1 MVSKS
6 SKIQKSSIL
15 LEKELRPRTEN
26 QKEFI
31 RSVCE
36 NTLTFAV
43 GTPGGGKTFLSAGM
57 AAKYL
62 SDGLVDKIVL
72 SRPIVN
78 CGDGVG
84 WLKGTLEEKT
94 NIYFYPILDCMEFF
108 LGKEQV
114 RVLLQNKTIQLVPLE
129 FMRGMSIRDTFLI
142 LDEASNGSM
151 SQLKML
157 LSRLDHGSKF
167 VINGDYKQTDL
178 HHCDFRDVINKLQ
191 YPVIEDM
198 GFIEFNAGDCQRHKL
213 VNKMMERLE

>member
-84 WLKGTLEEKT
+84 
-94 NIYFYPILDCMEFF
+94 
-108 LGKEQV
+108 
-114 RVLLQNKTIQLVPLE
+114 
-129 FMRGMSIRDTFLI
+129 
-142 LDEASNGSM
+142 
-151 SQLKML
+151 
-157 LSRLDHGSKF
+157 
-167 VINGDYKQTDL
+167 
-178 HHCDFRDVINKLQ
+178 
-191 YPVIEDM
+191 
-198 GFIEFNAGDCQRHKL
+198 
-213 VNKMMERLE
+213 